1 MTWRDVEER
10 RDVGVLKKKPVA
22 IQGGKGVE
30 LVGEDGTT
38 YLDFGASY
46 GVAVLGHGPPAV
58 ADALDPDAAF
68 VHFTYPHRARAR
80 FFDRLADLTG
90 LDRVFPTSSGTEAVE
105 AALKL
110 SVASTE
116 RSELVAVEGAFHG
129 RSLGS
134 LSMTYRRPFRA
145 PFEDLL
151 ADVTFIPPD
160 PEAVETI
167 DEDTALFLAEPVQ
180 GEGGVHPLPPGFLQA
195 AQDRCR
201 EVGAVFGVDEV
212 QTGLGRT
219 GALFAYQALDLD
231 PDLVCL
237 GKALGNGYPVGAC
250 VVRDPVADVPA
261 RSHGGTYN
269 GHPRA
274 CAVADAVLATIV
286 GDDLPARAARLGDRL
301 LDGLQ
306 DLVGPAARQ
315 ARGLGLM
322 AALEL
327 RSHNGPVLRGLADR
341 GVLALSAGRTVV
353 RFLPPLVVTED
364 HVDRAVSALEE
375 ALDG

>member
-22 IQGGKGVE
+22 IRGGKGVE
-30 LVGEDGTT
+30 LVGDDGAT

-46 GVAVLGHGPPAV
+46 GVAVLGHGHPAV

-68 VHFTYPHRARAR
+68 VHFTYPHEARAR

-90 LDRVFPTSSGTEAVE
+90 LDRTFPTSSGTEAVE

-116 RSELVAVEGAFHG
+116 RSKLVAVEGAFHG

-134 LSMTYRRPFRA
+134 LAMTYRRPFRA

-151 ADVTFIPPD
+151 ADVTFVPPE
-160 PEAVETI
+160 PEAVDAI

-201 EVGAVFGVDEV
+201 EVGALFGVDEV

-219 GALFAYQALDLD
+219 GSLFAYQALDLD

-237 GKALGNGYPVGAC
+237 GKALGNGYPIGAC

-261 RSHGGTYN
+261 RIHGGTYN

-274 CAVADAVLATIV
+274 CAVGDAVLATIV
-286 GDDLPARAARLGDRL
+286 ADDLPARAARLGDRL
-301 LDGLQ
+301 LDGLEG
-306 DLVGPAARQ
+306 LVGPAARQ

-353 RFLPPLVVTED
+353 RFLPPLIVTED
-364 HVDRAVSALEE
+364 HVDRALSALTE